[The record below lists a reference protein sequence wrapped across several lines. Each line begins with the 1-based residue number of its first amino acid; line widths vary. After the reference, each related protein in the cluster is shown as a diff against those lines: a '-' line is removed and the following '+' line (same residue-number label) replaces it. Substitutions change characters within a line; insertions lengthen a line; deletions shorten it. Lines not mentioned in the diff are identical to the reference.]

1 MRRRRGRDF
10 DAAVEQPA
18 VAATI
23 AIISEDRSVAVPF
36 DDCFV
41 FAQGAIIA
49 DKNPPFL
56 IVK

>member
-1 MRRRRGRDF
+1 M
-10 DAAVEQPA
+10 AAA
-18 VAATI
+18 I
-23 AIISEDRSVAVPF
+23 AIISEDRAVTVPF

-49 DKNPPFL
+49 DKNPPIL

>member
-18 VAATI
+18 MAAAI
-23 AIISEDRSVAVPF
+23 AIISEDRAVTVPF

-49 DKNPPFL
+49 DKNPPVL